1 MPLTWSA
8 LTGVNAGWTTSFSPS
23 SSLLD
28 SLSTRTGTLTCLRLF
43 PFACFSGALWRPVC
57 ILGWRSGTV
66 VARLVADEDNDDED
80 EDDEDEEDDE
90 EDEDEE
96 AEEEAAEEVAE
107 EVVASAAP
115 SSRSNNFRLM
125 GGAGVFGLAGST
137 ALGAGTRFERRRPTS
152 PPAVSTGT
160 DAVAA
165 SNFGTSP

>member
-1 MPLTWSA
+1 MSLTWSE
-8 LTGVNAGWTTSFSPS
+8 LTGVNAVWRTSTSS
-23 SSLLD
+23 SSLLSD
-28 SLSTRTGTLTCLRLF
+28 PLSTGAGTLTFLRLL
-43 PFACFSGALWRPVC
+43 ALVSEALWRPVC
-57 ILGWRSGTV
+57 LLGWRSGTV

-90 EDEDEE
+90 EDEDAE
-96 AEEEAAEEVAE
+96 AEEEAAEEVVE

-115 SSRSNNFRLM
+115 SSRTNNFRLM

-137 ALGAGTRFERRRPTS
+137 VLGTGTRFERRRPTS

-165 SNFGTSP
+165 SNSGTAP

>member
-1 MPLTWSA
+1 MSLTWSE
-8 LTGVNAGWTTSFSPS
+8 LTGVNAVWRTSTSS
-23 SSLLD
+23 SSLLSD
-28 SLSTRTGTLTCLRLF
+28 PLSTGADTMTFLRLVPF
-43 PFACFSGALWRPVC
+43 PCFSEALWRPVC

-90 EDEDEE
+90 EDEDAE
-96 AEEEAAEEVAE
+96 AEEEAAEEVVE

-115 SSRSNNFRLM
+115 SSRTNNFRLM

-137 ALGAGTRFERRRPTS
+137 VLGTGTRFERRRPTS

-165 SNFGTSP
+165 SNSGTAP